1 MNVSG
6 GRGQN
11 IPTDLHMEHLN
22 KRLKKIL
29 RLSGSNIIK
38 PNTIVR
44 AAKTIGFVHHVCSV
58 FESGLGCAM
67 VSPHRKH
74 KPTSFDK
81 DLALITNVLKEQNV
95 FIVNKRK
102 RCHPSFPIKK
112 TLIRGL
118 DENDVLDWLITE
130 ILPSLIFT

>member
-6 GRGQN
+6 GRRQN

-38 PNTIVR
+38 SNTIVR
-44 AAKTIGFVHHVCSV
+44 AAKTVGFVHHVCSV

-67 VSPHRKH
+67 VNPHCKH
-74 KPTSFDK
+74 KPTSHDK
-81 DLALITNVLKEQNV
+81 DLALITNALKEQNV
-95 FIVNKRK
+95 FIVKGKR
-102 RCHPSFPIKK
+102 RKK
-112 TLIRGL
+112 TLIQGL
-118 DENDVLDWLITE
+118 DKNEVLDWLTDE